1 MSSADPNG
9 AAPVAAGSGVEDQ
22 AYEPNY
28 IDYAEAFPPLAAN
41 SGGGFGAIKGPAP
54 VFKAPEVITP
64 VPNQWNNKMSLRS
77 STITQ
82 VSYVLIIALL
92 MSVLFYTCRYIFQG
106 RVLLILA
113 ILNLF

>member
-9 AAPVAAGSGVEDQ
+9 AAPAAAGSGVEDQ

-41 SGGGFGAIKGPAP
+41 SGGFGVVTGPAP
-54 VFKAPEVITP
+54 VVKAPEVTP

-82 VSYVLIIALL
+82 VSYTTDSSCV
-92 MSVLFYTCRYIFQG
+92 YIG
-106 RVLLILA
+106 VLLS
-113 ILNLF
+113 